1 MVTLGEGQYRYE
13 VAEGWGTLPDGWSF
27 KECAAVGCDSSDN
40 VYVFN
45 RGEHPVIVFDGEG
58 NFLRSWGEGLYPR
71 AHGVTMSPDDSIF
84 LSDDGDH
91 TVRKCRLDGTVLF
104 TLGIPGTPAPFMSG
118 DPFNRCTH
126 VAIDPQTAE
135 FYVSDGYGNARVHK
149 YSPDG
154 KLLFSWGESG
164 TGEGQFN
171 IAHNVCTDKDGWV
184 YVADRENQRIQVF
197 DKNGKFETQWK
208 NMARPCGL
216 YIDQN
221 GDQKV
226 YVGELGVAIG
236 PNSQAYG
243 LGPRVAIHDVEGNVL
258 ARLGDAPESEEPGHF
273 IAPHGVCI
281 NSRGDIFVG
290 EVSWTHTGSNL
301 NPPRE
306 IRSLQK
312 LTKLA

>member
-1 MVTLGEGQYRYE
+1 MVVLGEGQYKYE
-13 VAEGWGTLPDGWSF
+13 VAEGWGKLPDGWSF
-27 KECAAVGCDSSDN
+27 RECAAVGCDSNDN

-45 RGEHPVIVFDGEG
+45 RGEHPVIMFDAEG

-71 AHGVTMSPDDSIF
+71 AHGVTMSPDDAIF
-84 LSDDGDH
+84 LTDDGDH
-91 TVRKCRLDGTVLF
+91 TVRKCRLDGSVLF

-149 YSPDG
+149 YDPEG

-171 IAHNVCTDKDGWV
+171 IAHNVCTDKEGWV

-216 YIDQN
+216 YIDQS

-236 PNSQAYG
+236 PTRKPTAW
-243 LGPRVAIHDVEGNVL
+243 
-258 ARLGDAPESEEPGHF
+258 APAS
-273 IAPHGVCI
+273 A
-281 NSRGDIFVG
+281 S
-290 EVSWTHTGSNL
+290 TT
-301 NPPRE
+301 
-306 IRSLQK
+306 
-312 LTKLA
+312 

>member
-243 LGPRVAIHDVEGNVL
+243 LGPRVAIHDVKGNVL